1 MPNNKLYG
9 LEIIRFLSALAIL
22 LFHYQ
27 HFSFVGQSPN
37 NLALIQLPFYGWL
50 KPFYQNGGLGVQIF
64 WGISGFIFF
73 WKYAKVIEEKTLNA
87 WKFFVL
93 RFSRLYPL
101 HLATLLVVAGLQILY
116 LQTHES
122 SFVYGNTD
130 WRHFIPQLFLASN
143 WGGQGF
149 SFNGPIWSI
158 SVEVLIYLFFFLVAR
173 YLGASLFI
181 SIAVLLI
188 CAFIKYYNLTESFIV
203 NCLLYFYAGGL
214 IAALYNRLERSAYR
228 NISLLISFV
237 VAIGIPIIFHFGDND
252 FSKILLFCYVPFL
265 IYAGTINISSSEK
278 FNEVIA
284 SFGNMTYSSYLLHFP
299 LQLLLVLIYQFL
311 NITIPIYNHLFFGA
325 FMFTILLLSY
335 ITYRFF
341 EKPMQSMIRG

>member
-9 LEIIRFLSALAIL
+9 LEVIRFLSAMAIL
-22 LFHYQ
+22 IFHYQ

-37 NLALIQLPFYGWL
+37 HLSSIELPFYSWL
-50 KPFYQNGGLGVQIF
+50 KPLYENGGLGVQIF

-73 WKYAKVIEEKTLNA
+73 WKYAKVIESKTILA
-87 WKFFVL
+87 WHFFIL

-130 WRHFIPQLFLASN
+130 WRHFLPQLFLASN

-173 YLGASLFI
+173 FLGVGLFI
-181 SIAVLLI
+181 SLAVLLI
-188 CAFIKYYNLTESFIV
+188 CLLIKHYNLTESFIV
-203 NCLLYFYAGGL
+203 DCLLYFYAGG
-214 IAALYNRLERSAYR
+214 ITAALYNCLEKSVYR
-228 NISLLISFV
+228 NISLLIAFI
-237 VAIGIPIIFHFGDND
+237 VAISVPFMMGFSNTNI
-252 FSKILLFCYVPFL
+252 SKILLFCYTPFL
-265 IYAGTINISSSEK
+265 IYAGTINISSSK
-278 FNEVIA
+278 KYNEIIA

-299 LQLLLVLIYQFL
+299 LQLLTVLIFEFFNL
-311 NITIPIYNHLFFGA
+311 PIPIYHHLFFG
-325 FMFTILLLSY
+325 FFIITILLLSY
-335 ITYRFF
+335 ITYQFF

>member
-1 MPNNKLYG
+1 
-9 LEIIRFLSALAIL
+9 
-22 LFHYQ
+22 
-27 HFSFVGQSPN
+27 
-37 NLALIQLPFYGWL
+37 
-50 KPFYQNGGLGVQIF
+50 
-64 WGISGFIFF
+64 
-73 WKYAKVIEEKTLNA
+73 
-87 WKFFVL
+87 
-93 RFSRLYPL
+93 
-101 HLATLLVVAGLQILY
+101 VAGLQILY

-188 CAFIKYYNLTESFIV
+188 CLLIKNYNLTESFIV

-214 IAALYNRLERSAYR
+214 TAAFYNRLEKSDYR
-228 NISLLISFV
+228 NISLLISFAV
-237 VAIGIPIIFHFGDND
+237 TIGVPILFNFSDDN

-265 IYAGTINISSSEK
+265 IYAGTINISASK
-278 FNEVIA
+278 NCHEVIA
-284 SFGNMTYSSYLLHFP
+284 AFGNMTYSSYLLHFP
-299 LQLLLVLIYQFL
+299 LQLLLVLIYELL
-311 NITIPIYNHLFFGA
+311 NISIPIYNHIFFGV
-325 FMFTILLLSY
+325 FIFSILLLSF
-335 ITYRFF
+335 ITYRYF
-341 EKPMQSMIRG
+341 EKPMQNMIRG

>member
-9 LEIIRFLSALAIL
+9 LEIIRFFSALAIL
-22 LFHYQ
+22 IFHFQ
-27 HFSFVGQSPN
+27 HFSFVGQAPN
-37 NLALIQLPFYGWL
+37 NFALMQLPFYDWL
-50 KPFYQNGGLGVQIF
+50 KPVYLNGGLGVQIF

-73 WKYAKVIEEKTLNA
+73 WKYAKVIEQKALNA
-87 WKFFVL
+87 KHFFVL

-101 HLATLLVVAGLQILY
+101 HLLTLLLVAGLQILY
-116 LQTHES
+116 LQSHES

-173 YLGASLFI
+173 YFGASFFI

-188 CAFIKYYNLTESFIV
+188 CTFIKHYNLTESFIV
-203 NCLLYFYAGGL
+203 DCLLYFYVGGMT
-214 IAALYNRLERSAYR
+214 AALYSRLERTTYR
-228 NISLLISFV
+228 KISLLIAFV
-237 VAIGIPIIFHFGDND
+237 VTTCAPFIFHLSNTS

-265 IYAGTINISSSEK
+265 IYAGTINISAPK
-278 FNEVIA
+278 KYHGMIA
-284 SFGNMTYSSYLLHFP
+284 AFGNMTYSSYLLHFP
-299 LQLLLVLIYQFL
+299 LQLLMVLIFEFFG
-311 NITIPIYNHLFFGA
+311 IAIPIYDSLFFGA
-325 FMFTILLLSY
+325 FLLGILLLSY
-335 ITYRFF
+335 VTYRFF
-341 EKPMQSMIRG
+341 ERPMQDIIRS

>member
-22 LFHYQ
+22 IFHFQ
-27 HFSFVGQSPN
+27 HFSFVGQAPN
-37 NLALIQLPFYGWL
+37 NFSLIQLPFYDWL
-50 KPFYQNGGLGVQIF
+50 KPVYLNGGLGVQIF

-73 WKYAKVIEEKTLNA
+73 WKYAKVIAQKTLDA
-87 WKFFVL
+87 KHFFVL

-101 HLATLLVVAGLQILY
+101 HLLTLLLVAGLQIFY
-116 LQTHES
+116 LQSHES

-130 WRHFIPQLFLASN
+130 WRHFVPQLFLASN

-203 NCLLYFYAGGL
+203 DCLLYFYVGGMT
-214 IAALYNRLERSAYR
+214 AALYKRLERSAYR
-228 NISLLISFV
+228 KISLLIAFIATI
-237 VAIGIPIIFHFGDND
+237 VAPFIFNLSNTN

-265 IYAGTINISSSEK
+265 IYAGTINIAASK
-278 FNEVIA
+278 KCHGVIA
-284 SFGNMTYSSYLLHFP
+284 AFGNMTYSSYLLHFP
-299 LQLLLVLIYQFL
+299 LQLLLVLIFEL
-311 NITIPIYNHLFFGA
+311 FSITIPIYDSLFFGV
-325 FMFTILLLSY
+325 FLLSILLLSY
-335 ITYRFF
+335 LTYRFF
-341 EKPMQSMIRG
+341 ERPMQNIIRR

>member
-9 LEIIRFLSALAIL
+9 LEIIRFFSALAIL
-22 LFHYQ
+22 IFHYQ

-37 NLALIQLPFYGWL
+37 HLSYIDLPFYSWL
-50 KPFYQNGGLGVQIF
+50 KPLYQNGGLGVQIF

-101 HLATLLVVAGLQILY
+101 HIATLLLVAGLQILY

-188 CAFIKYYNLTESFIV
+188 CLLIKNYNLTESFIV

-214 IAALYNRLERSAYR
+214 TAAFYNRLEKSDYR
-228 NISLLISFV
+228 NISLLISFAV
-237 VAIGIPIIFHFGDND
+237 TIGVPILFNFSDDN

-265 IYAGTINISSSEK
+265 IYAGTINISASK
-278 FNEVIA
+278 NCHEVIA
-284 SFGNMTYSSYLLHFP
+284 AFGNMTYSSYLLHFP
-299 LQLLLVLIYQFL
+299 LQLLLVLIYELL
-311 NITIPIYNHLFFGA
+311 NISIPIYNHIFFGV
-325 FMFTILLLSY
+325 FIFSILLLSF
-335 ITYRFF
+335 ITYRYF
-341 EKPMQSMIRG
+341 EKPMQNMIRG